1 MKAITLPRHFQTALW
16 SYDLSK
22 VDPLRDKKDI
32 ITQVLN
38 YGDWHD
44 IKRLFKLYS
53 EEEIRKVIKTPR
65 RGVWLE
71 KVLNFWCTTLNIKLK
86 QEIYHKA
93 IFRIHPE
100 G

>member
-1 MKAITLPRHFQTALW
+1 MKKKLLPRSFHAALW
-16 SYDLSK
+16 SYDISK
-22 VDPLRDKKDI
+22 IDPARDKKDI

-53 EEEIRKVIKTPR
+53 EREIKEVVKTPR
-65 RGVWLE
+65 KGVWLE
-71 KVLNFWCTTLNIKLK
+71 KVLHFWCTTLNIKLK
-86 QEIYHKA
+86 QETYHKA
-93 IFRIHPE
+93 IFSIHPK